1 MELFPA
7 VRFIHAKA
15 WDIASIRAK
24 KKSRT
29 TMENP
34 LKETNQKKT
43 WLKIVSNK
51 YLLISL
57 LFGVWMLFLDNYSYM
72 DQRKVNKQMHELQDN
87 KKYYQE
93 EIRKDNQSIKLLKNQ
108 DQVEKYAREKY
119 YMKRENEDIYIVE
132 YEGDTLKNK

>member
-1 MELFPA
+1 M
-7 VRFIHAKA
+7 K
-15 WDIASIRAK
+15 
-24 KKSRT
+24 
-29 TMENP
+29 NP
-34 LKETNQKKT
+34 FEETKQKKP

-72 DQRKVNKQMHELQDN
+72 DQRQINNQIDELQDN
-87 KKYYQE
+87 KKYYQD

-119 YMKRENEDIYIVE
+119 YMKKDSEDIYIIE
-132 YEGDTLKNK
+132 YEGDTIKK

>member
-1 MELFPA
+1 
-7 VRFIHAKA
+7 
-15 WDIASIRAK
+15 
-24 KKSRT
+24 
-29 TMENP
+29 MENP
-34 LKETNQKKT
+34 LKETIQKKP

-72 DQRKVNKQMHELQDN
+72 DQRQINKQIDELQDN
-87 KKYYQE
+87 KKYYQD
-93 EIRKDNQSIKLLKNQ
+93 EIRKDKENIKLLKNQ

-132 YEGDTLKNK
+132 YEEDTIKK

>member
-1 MELFPA
+1 
-7 VRFIHAKA
+7 
-15 WDIASIRAK
+15 
-24 KKSRT
+24 
-29 TMENP
+29 MENP

-108 DQVEKYAREKY
+108 DQVENYAREKY

>member
-1 MELFPA
+1 
-7 VRFIHAKA
+7 
-15 WDIASIRAK
+15 
-24 KKSRT
+24 
-29 TMENP
+29 MENP
-34 LKETNQKKT
+34 LKETIQKKP

-57 LFGVWMLFLDNYSYM
+57 LFAVWMLFLDNYSYM
-72 DQRKVNKQMHELQDN
+72 DQRQLNKQIDELQDN

-93 EIRKDNQSIKLLKNQ
+93 EIKKDNQSIKLLKNQ

-132 YEGDTLKNK
+132 YEGDTIKK